1 MSRSGSGD
9 ETHESGDIDQR
20 IPELERANKDL
31 EKKIFE
37 QERVEA
43 RLTASLREKEILL
56 HEVHHRVKNNM
67 QVISSLLKIQSGYVQ
82 DGNVRKMFEECQNRI
97 LAMSLVHEKLYKS
110 QDIANVDFKE
120 YIKTLL
126 HDVFWSYGYGFGTG
140 RIKLKMNIEDVSFG
154 VSDAMSCGLIINE
167 LVSNS
172 LKHAFPEGR
181 SGEVSV
187 SLQSTGK
194 DKFELVVGDD
204 GVGMPQHLDFRS
216 VETLG
221 MHLIIL
227 MAEDQLRGTIELDI
241 TDGTEFKVMFE
252 G

>member
-9 ETHESGDIDQR
+9 ETHESGGSNQR
-20 IPELERANKDL
+20 IAELEMANKDL
-31 EKKIFE
+31 EKKIAE
-37 QERVEA
+37 QERVEGE
-43 RLTASLREKEILL
+43 LTASLREKEILL

-67 QVISSLLKIQSGYVQ
+67 QVISSLLKIQSGYVR
-82 DGNVRKMFEECQNRI
+82 DDDVREMFEECQNRI

-140 RIKLKMNIEDVSFG
+140 RIKLKMNVDDVSFG

-187 SLQSTGK
+187 SLRSTGK

-241 TDGTEFKVMFE
+241 TDGTEFKVLFE

>member
-9 ETHESGDIDQR
+9 ETHESGGSNQR
-20 IPELERANKDL
+20 ITELEMANKDL
-31 EKKIFE
+31 EKKIAE
-37 QERVEA
+37 QERVE
-43 RLTASLREKEILL
+43 RELTASLREKEILL

-67 QVISSLLKIQSGYVQ
+67 QVITSLLKIQSGYVR
-82 DGNVRKMFEECQNRI
+82 DDDVREMFEECQNRI

-110 QDIANVDFKE
+110 KDIANVDFKE

-140 RIKLKMNIEDVSFG
+140 RIKLKMNVDDVSLG

-187 SLQSTGK
+187 SLCSTGK

-241 TDGTEFKVMFE
+241 TDGTEFKVTFE

>member
-9 ETHESGDIDQR
+9 ETHESGGSNQR
-20 IPELERANKDL
+20 IAELERANKDL
-31 EKKIFE
+31 EKKIAE
-37 QERVEA
+37 QERVEGE
-43 RLTASLREKEILL
+43 LTASLREKEILL

-67 QVISSLLKIQSGYVQ
+67 QVISSLLKIQSGYVR
-82 DGNVRKMFEECQNRI
+82 DDDVREMLEECQNRI
-97 LAMSLVHEKLYKS
+97 LAMSLVNEKLYNS

-126 HDVFWSYGYGFGTG
+126 HDVFWSYGYGFSTG
-140 RIKLKMNIEDVSFG
+140 RIKLKMDIEDVSFG
-154 VSDAMSCGLIINE
+154 VRDAMSCGLIINE

-187 SLQSTGK
+187 SLHSTGK

-204 GVGMPQHLDFRS
+204 GVGMSQHRDFRS

-241 TDGTEFKVMFE
+241 TDGTKFKVTFE

>member
-9 ETHESGDIDQR
+9 ETHESGGSNQR
-20 IPELERANKDL
+20 IAELEMANEDL
-31 EKKIFE
+31 EKKIAE
-37 QERVEA
+37 QERVEGE
-43 RLTASLREKEILL
+43 LTASLREKEILL

-67 QVISSLLKIQSGYVQ
+67 QVISSLLKIQSGYVMD
-82 DGNVRKMFEECQNRI
+82 DGVREMFEECQNRI

-110 QDIANVDFKE
+110 KDIANVDFKE

-126 HDVFWSYGYGFGTG
+126 HDVFWSYGCGFGTG
-140 RIKLKMNIEDVSFG
+140 RIKLKMNVDDVSFG

-187 SLQSTGK
+187 SLRSTGK

-241 TDGTEFKVMFE
+241 TDGTEFKVTFE

>member
-9 ETHESGDIDQR
+9 ETHESGGIDQR
-20 IPELERANKDL
+20 IAELERVNKGL
-31 EKKIFE
+31 EQKIFE
-37 QERVEA
+37 QERVEGE
-43 RLTASLREKEILL
+43 LTASLREKEILL

-67 QVISSLLKIQSGYVQ
+67 QVITSLLKIQSGYVQ
-82 DGNVRKMFEECQNRI
+82 DDDVRKMFEECQNRI

-110 QDIANVDFKE
+110 QDIASVDFKE

-140 RIKLKMNIEDVSFG
+140 RIKLKMNIDDISFG
-154 VSDAMSCGLIINE
+154 VSDATSCGLIINE

-172 LKHAFPEGR
+172 LKHAFPDGR

-187 SLQSTGK
+187 SLHSNGK
-194 DKFELVVGDD
+194 DKFELVVGDN
-204 GVGMPQHLDFRS
+204 GVGMQQHRDFRS

-227 MAEDQLRGTIELDI
+227 MAEDQLKGTIELDT
-241 TDGTEFKVMFE
+241 TDGTKFKVVVE
-252 G
+252 D

>member
-1 MSRSGSGD
+1 
-9 ETHESGDIDQR
+9 
-20 IPELERANKDL
+20 
-31 EKKIFE
+31 
-37 QERVEA
+37 
-43 RLTASLREKEILL
+43 
-56 HEVHHRVKNNM
+56 
-67 QVISSLLKIQSGYVQ
+67 
-82 DGNVRKMFEECQNRI
+82 
-97 LAMSLVHEKLYKS
+97 MSLVHEKLYKS

-140 RIKLKMNIEDVSFG
+140 RIKLKMNIGDVSFG

-187 SLQSTGK
+187 SLRSTGK

-241 TDGTEFKVMFE
+241 TDGTEFTVTFE

>member
-9 ETHESGDIDQR
+9 ETHESGGSNQR
-20 IPELERANKDL
+20 IAELEMANKDL
-31 EKKIFE
+31 EKKIAE
-37 QERVEA
+37 QERVEGE
-43 RLTASLREKEILL
+43 LMASLREKEILL

-67 QVISSLLKIQSGYVQ
+67 QVISSLLKIQSGYVR
-82 DGNVRKMFEECQNRI
+82 DDDVREMFEECQNRI

-140 RIKLKMNIEDVSFG
+140 RIKLKMNVDDVSFG

-187 SLQSTGK
+187 SLRSTGK

-241 TDGTEFKVMFE
+241 TDGTEFKVLFE

>member
-9 ETHESGDIDQR
+9 ETHESGGSNQR
-20 IPELERANKDL
+20 IAELEMANKDL
-31 EKKIFE
+31 EKKIAE
-37 QERVEA
+37 QERVEGE
-43 RLTASLREKEILL
+43 LTASLREKEILL

-67 QVISSLLKIQSGYVQ
+67 QVISSLLKIQSGYVR
-82 DGNVRKMFEECQNRI
+82 DDDVREMFEECQNRI

-140 RIKLKMNIEDVSFG
+140 RIKLKMNIGDVSFG

-187 SLQSTGK
+187 SLRSTGK

-241 TDGTEFKVMFE
+241 TDGTEFTVTFE

>member
-9 ETHESGDIDQR
+9 ETHEGGGIDQR
-20 IPELERANKDL
+20 IAELERANKDL
-31 EKKIFE
+31 EKKIAE

-43 RLTASLREKEILL
+43 QLTTSLREKEILL
-56 HEVHHRVKNNM
+56 QDVHHRVKNNM
-67 QVISSLLKIQSGYVQ
+67 QVISSLLKIQSGYVG
-82 DGNVRKMFEECQNRI
+82 DDDVREMFEECQNRI

-110 QDIANVDFKE
+110 QDIASVDFRE
-120 YIKTLL
+120 YVKTLL

-140 RIKLKMNIEDVSFG
+140 RIKLKMNIDDVSFG
-154 VSDAMSCGLIINE
+154 VSDAISCGLIINE

-187 SLQSTGK
+187 SLRSTGK
-194 DKFELVVGDD
+194 NKFELVVGDD
-204 GVGMPQHLDFRS
+204 GVGMSQYLDFRS

-227 MAEDQLRGTIELDI
+227 MAEDQLRGTIELDK
-241 TDGTEFKVMFE
+241 TDGTKFKVMFE
-252 G
+252 D